1 MQAPANLIVEEI
13 RVQRMVSSL
22 TKRET
27 LADMFSPMSVSVAPA
42 RRAPRTP
49 RNMNLIVWVLKTIQ
63 QKKRAT
69 SV

>member
-1 MQAPANLIVEEI
+1 MQAPANLIAEEI

-42 RRAPRTP
+42 RRAPR
-49 RNMNLIVWVLKTIQ
+49 NMNLIVWVLKAIQ

>member
-42 RRAPRTP
+42 RRAPR
-49 RNMNLIVWVLKTIQ
+49 NMNLIVWVLKAIQ